1 MTSRNERSSSSSS
14 SSSHYYPEDLLHTN
28 SNAITMRNG
37 NGNSN
42 NNNDDQN
49 NNTHNHTL
57 SANGLINTTTASSN
71 TITNGSNG
79 TNNSNNNNNSSNNN
93 NNNNSNKQPL
103 FELVNVHNR
112 ITLDN
117 VYQNGLHALKRL
129 EIRNLTDQRILVKM
143 RSNLRNQIA
152 FQLDNENLHNL
163 PVNVIDT
170 ITTTNTVEWA
180 RNDASNEFHFNQLFN
195 YVNHIDYLELAPQES
210 RPFILAFLPETNR
223 RTKEDILTRGNNDDD
238 NDDVNDSSEAGRR
251 FSLHDLAAEEGNMYE
266 TFNVTGSLFFFGYY
280 VDDES
285 ASTTTTTTTT
295 TQQQQQEQET
305 TSASTATSTPAL
317 YQLSVKFRA
326 SVCQSVMWTDV
337 AETGVNFDDCM
348 LGEECY
354 RDFTIQNNSE
364 VELHWLVNTVD
375 LSNLNREGW
384 LQFSDAET
392 GKKLLDYEPIPG
404 HSHRRVRLTFMPKE
418 VGEFNYDLQIENA
431 NDARNVVQT
440 KVHASVRSIL
450 RQESLIISSGNVI
463 DFGDCISGTWTMRQ
477 IVLNNV
483 GESPVEV
490 RFIPETADVVF
501 DIKTALEPGTAASTS
516 QQQQNGGKTKEQQQQ
531 SDQEFPGRLIG
542 GKRQLESE
550 KGSSS
555 AITTTPTGASIS
567 EVSAPNSEVSSRA
580 SSPTSSRNMSRT
592 VEYESSPSPTSQES
606 YGNTNSISTTGAGT
620 RIQTPTDN
628 VYDSSTTDES
638 ASRLIELSRDRASTP
653 TLNSGGSYTRI
664 EDLVLRP
671 GKERVIQVSYRPR
684 KDSSINDFNAG
695 QLIRRNFR
703 IVLEYGCD
711 RSGAE
716 PKERKAIQCKT
727 RTCTSFVEAIPKSI
741 NFGDTDVGTLKSLPI
756 NIFNRSDII
765 ARVELQFSSK
775 VLNCLRGEI
784 VIQPRSYVELKL
796 DLYPR
801 KVNPEY
807 RKQITLVNY
816 LNRDNDQIIEVQ
828 STNIDK
834 NRVTFHSLFYRILT
848 TTGANFLD
856 FGSIVLNSPSIRT
869 FTVENI
875 RSAPLTLEV
884 TTSLPDDITV
894 FVKKK
899 RSDQQSTKIV
909 KPIATTSQQNISTVK
924 KEMGKSTL
932 ANLDRNI
939 ATGVSVPRPI
949 QTTMSKNNNGLQPS
963 PIHRGQSSATAT
975 PSTAIAADSYST
987 AYLDLAT
994 TPLRHSTAL
1003 RRKQVLLKNSTKPIL
1018 TQASH
1023 ISRIIKHHRVSDLAE
1038 RNSSKH
1044 NKNRGS
1050 SKESR
1055 NTSPKNSKS
1064 NGLKKRSPQREDSF
1078 DGEGVKSKR
1087 SMGITAA
1094 RYKSRKNLDWADIA
1108 GKSRVPFEDL
1118 ISVLEHGSKAA
1129 TPLFPKQSAE
1139 ERFVRQQLAW
1149 RRELDR
1155 LIEKGDL
1162 VRSSTIEVAPHGEE
1176 EVVIVFTP
1184 NGETKP
1190 HVQSAPKKQDARIFL
1205 RLISFDRNIEQEEFT
1220 SLLYGDQSTI
1230 PVREVIVRAQLCRSI
1245 MDLGQKNINFGLVER
1260 NERHA
1265 KSIVLHNRS
1274 ETPLL
1279 YAIRKSGSIASGD
1292 IILGAGRYGVVRAFG
1307 KREIE
1312 FVFEPTLAGHFM
1324 ERLIVENIRDRTN
1337 DRVLLLKAMVRKPS
1351 TFFIKSLELNFGPCL
1366 VDQTCQRVQTI
1377 VFTNTNK
1384 QTRLFEIRV
1393 DPNEANFGRTYGEF
1407 DFVVEDD
1414 ESSQLSK
1421 EAEEEIENLE
1431 QKLKIARRKKQTDK
1445 EKKYLKKLAKLRN
1458 QDVPEEEEDGR
1469 EGGEEESKKKEKNKE
1484 KKKKDKEANGTGPT
1498 TGVDDQ
1504 GASSNKKPSATN
1516 EETIKENSNVFKKTP
1531 ESVVFPLDPNAT
1543 KTISVRFKAITRPIQ
1558 IDNNTPV
1565 EHIQQVRGQIMAHE
1579 YKNTDTNKMISYTA
1593 TLCEDQAAYKEALAN
1608 ESSDKQIGSSAAPGA
1623 EATDDNIVVIESVSA
1638 ETRANRTDPMMND
1651 QPEPLKLERSVFDGG
1666 RVEVNQKST
1675 FYVRVSND
1683 SDEPLE
1689 YEFLLDTNEKDFFI
1703 CPETTTPLAPKE
1715 IRKLMFEILPTS
1727 VGKQEHTICIRN
1739 CHTNVMQTFTL
1750 ECLVHYKSYLAFPSL
1765 SEGNQGEL
1773 DLGFSYVDPG
1783 TKYSQVTPLLVEN
1796 VSGQD
1801 LFITCQSNLS
1811 HQVLIFVDEA
1821 GERGLV
1827 EMMPFKR
1834 GCMTTVWV
1842 AVQPN
1847 LLTGYLGSS
1856 SADECRELVGGIKF
1870 SIYTED
1876 DQALSTIETAVVQ
1889 ERAEGA
1895 EEGGQER
1902 KSGDENNND
1911 RLVLMLTQTVKF
1923 ISIIGQS
1930 HLEVSHRKI
1939 NLGYTDKLGA
1949 EFYGAFTIKNKSG
1962 QLPLDYEVECPSRNI
1977 VLDRRGG
1984 TLNGWRGIV
1993 ASNES
1998 ALDYLDQK
2006 EQQQQQHRDQRK
2018 EEQVEQLNDVT
2029 NTQTVMSVAQIT
2041 FRIHAYRYGLLSEKL
2056 IVTNKHNS
2064 QEVFEI
2070 EVRFFVKQHNVEA
2083 WMVQGNEQQLL
2094 LCDTTDDNGEGL
2106 DDEHHKEAN
2115 PLPLVQ
2121 WESVYVCPAT
2131 NHSKSMPPALQVM
2144 MLSDQDEARLYVRE
2158 IEVANVSDQP
2168 MQLIALSDIDITAG
2182 WVADEDKVRTAY
2194 VVEEGAYLQRSGQL
2208 ILDPKQRVRVRLQCP
2223 SPEKLTDHDRA
2234 QALQGKSGI
2243 LAGMFILY
2251 DMQQQ
2256 VEVLALE
2263 LKALFCV
2270 SVAELAVDRIDLGQ
2284 IGHVASWKPVKF
2296 SFTIRNMADVPLN
2309 YDIIH
2314 PDFMSFVPKEQ
2325 NTQII
2330 NRSNVSNVTTFNVE
2344 PRKNQIVQGTLDPR
2358 QLRDQSSGQRRFD
2371 IRLDNNYNQNNTMT
2385 LKLRALMTAFEL
2397 EFERLSNNEELVLPP
2412 LYHPIAATNISCD
2425 SWFVVHNT
2433 TDDDI
2438 RFEIGADISPGL
2450 EEYLKIDV
2458 LSRYT
2463 NTPLRGGISV
2473 SPQGRMEVRVR
2484 ATPNGRTRLPH
2495 DRPDLLDPEGI
2506 ILANLWVTT
2515 RPMDM
2520 GNAEEN
2526 RKLREMIP
2534 IRSTLIETPI
2544 FTLSERRLDFELVT
2558 YYQEEDD
2565 QGSSSSLSPS
2575 TSPSQ
2580 LSSTIATATTPTAT
2594 EESAYETTASSSSF
2608 STKSNINKVVKEDN
2622 MNNDEDLEVVCRPD
2636 SHPLTILNHA
2646 TKLPLRYKVTIEGAA
2661 EFPAQDMVQI
2671 TPLSSDGIGVVEA
2684 DSTVT
2689 LNVRI
2694 ANPKDSIPGQIR
2706 IQVDDL
2712 DAVGLIRQTAS
2723 IFIKETVWDL

>member
-14 SSSHYYPEDLLHTN
+14 SVPYPEDQLRTN
-28 SNAITMRNG
+28 TNTSTTNGNNTSAITTAANNG
-37 NGNSN
+37 IGSNSN
-42 NNNDDQN
+42 N
-49 NNTHNHTL
+49 
-57 SANGLINTTTASSN
+57 SS
-71 TITNGSNG
+71 
-79 TNNSNNNNNSSNNN
+79 
-93 NNNNSNKQPL
+93 KQPL

-129 EIRNLTDQRILVKM
+129 EIRNLTDQWILVKM
-143 RSNLRNQIA
+143 RSNLRNQVA
-152 FQLDNENLHNL
+152 FQLDNENLRDL
-163 PVNVIDT
+163 PAGAFDT
-170 ITTTNTVEWA
+170 IATNTVDWS
-180 RNDASNEFHFNQLFN
+180 RNDAAGEFHFNQLFN
-195 YVNHIDYLELAPQES
+195 YVNHIDHLELGPRES
-210 RPFILAFLPETNR
+210 RPFILAFLPETSRQMTDNMVR
-223 RTKEDILTRGNNDDD
+223 ADEEEGNEA
-238 NDDVNDSSEAGRR
+238 SEGR
-251 FSLHDLAAEEGNMYE
+251 FNVHHDPAAEEGNMYE
-266 TFNVTGSLFFFGYY
+266 SFNVTGSLFFFGYY
-280 VDDES
+280 VNDDET
-285 ASTTTTTTTT
+285 AAPN
-295 TQQQQQEQET
+295 QQQQQLQELQQ
-305 TSASTATSTPAL
+305 SSSTPAA
-317 YQLSVKFRA
+317 YQMSVKFRA

-354 RDFTIQNNSE
+354 KDFTIQNNSE
-364 VELHWLVNTVD
+364 IELHWLVNTVD

-392 GKKLLDYEPIPG
+392 GKVLDYEPIPG
-404 HSHRRVRLTFMPKE
+404 HSHRLVRLTFMPKE

-431 NDARNVVQT
+431 NEARNVVQT

-450 RQESLIISSGNVI
+450 REESLIVSSGNVI
-463 DFGDCISGTWTMRQ
+463 DFGDCVSGTWTMRQ

-483 GESPVEV
+483 GESSVEV
-490 RFIPETADVVF
+490 RFIPEAADVVF
-501 DIKTALEPGTAASTS
+501 DIKAALEPGEAVLEAEHKGKRRD
-516 QQQQNGGKTKEQQQQ
+516 QQLHNHQHQQLSEQ
-531 SDQEFPGRLIG
+531 DLPGRLSTG
-542 GKRQLESE
+542 SRQQGSE
-550 KGSSS
+550 KGSTN
-555 AITTTPTGASIS
+555 ALTTTPNAASIS
-567 EVSAPNSEVSSRA
+567 EISGPNSEVSSRA
-580 SSPTSSRNMSRT
+580 SSPASSRNVARIS
-592 VEYESSPSPTSQES
+592 EYDVSPSPTSQES
-606 YGNTNSISTTGAGT
+606 YGNGSSSTGGT
-620 RIQTPTDN
+620 RMQTPPTDKPDST
-628 VYDSSTTDES
+628 YDVSKDES
-638 ASRLIELSRDRASTP
+638 TSRLLELSNDRSSTP
-653 TLNSGGSYTRI
+653 TLNSAGSYTRI

-684 KDSSINDFNAG
+684 KDISVNDFNAG

-703 IVLEYGCD
+703 IALEYGTY
-711 RSGAE
+711 RSAE
-716 PKERKAIQCKT
+716 PKERKAIQCKA
-727 RTCTSFVEAIPKSI
+727 RTCTSFVEVIPKSI

-816 LNRDNDQIIEVQ
+816 LNRDNDQIVEVQ

-875 RSAPLTLEV
+875 RSAPLTLEI
-884 TTSLPDDITV
+884 TTSLLDDIAV

-899 RSDQQSTKIV
+899 RSDQQPSIVTPGKKFGQV
-909 KPIATTSQQNISTVK
+909 KP
-924 KEMGKSTL
+924 MDKSIL

-939 ATGVSVPRPI
+939 ATGVSMPRPLPA
-949 QTTMSKNNNGLQPS
+949 TKKNGLPQAVL
-963 PIHRGQSSATAT
+963 RGQAAAT
-975 PSTAIAADSYST
+975 PTAADSYST

-994 TPLRHSTAL
+994 TPLRHSAL
-1003 RRKQVLLKNSTKPIL
+1003 SRRKHVVLNSTNKPSQS
-1018 TQASH
+1018 QASH
-1023 ISRIIKHHRVSDLAE
+1023 ISRVIKHHRVSDLAE
-1038 RNSSKH
+1038 RKLTKH
-1044 NKNRGS
+1044 QSRGS
-1050 SKESR
+1050 SDQSSSTT
-1055 NTSPKNSKS
+1055 NGAKS
-1064 NGLKKRSPQREDSF
+1064 NGIKKRSQRGDSYET
-1078 DGEGVKSKR
+1078 EGVKSKR
-1087 SMGITAA
+1087 SLGITAA

-1162 VRSSTIEVAPHGEE
+1162 VRSSIINVDPQGEE

-1184 NGETKP
+1184 NSDTKP

-1205 RLISFDRNIEQEEFT
+1205 RLVDFDRNIEQEEFA

-1230 PVREVIVRAQLCRSI
+1230 PVREVIVRAQLSRSI

-1307 KREIE
+1307 KREID

-1324 ERLIVENIRDRTN
+1324 ERLVVENIRDRTN

-1351 TFFIKSLELNFGPCL
+1351 TFFIKSLELAFGPCL
-1366 VDQTCQRVQTI
+1366 IDQSCQRVETI
-1377 VFTNTNK
+1377 VLTNTNK

-1393 DPNEANFGRTYGEF
+1393 DPNEANFGRYYGEF

-1431 QKLKIARRKKQTDK
+1431 QKLKIARRKGQPDK
-1445 EKKYLKKLAKLRN
+1445 EKKYLKKLAKLRKL
-1458 QDVPEEEEDGR
+1458 DVLEEDGDASKNSQNNDSSSGAAA
-1469 EGGEEESKKKEKNKE
+1469 GGSEDQTKKANSAEENKE
-1484 KKKKDKEANGTGPT
+1484 SAN
-1498 TGVDDQ
+1498 
-1504 GASSNKKPSATN
+1504 
-1516 EETIKENSNVFKKTP
+1516 IFKKTP

-1543 KTISVRFKAITRPIQ
+1543 KTISVHFKVVARPVQ
-1558 IDNNTPV
+1558 SNTFDNDTPMERMQHV
-1565 EHIQQVRGQIMAHE
+1565 GGQIMAHE
-1579 YKNTDTNKMISYTA
+1579 YKNTDTNKMITYTA
-1593 TLCEDQAAYKEALAN
+1593 TLCQDQSAYKEALAM
-1608 ESSDKQIGSSAAPGA
+1608 ESSDQATAAAAGAAATTA
-1623 EATDDNIVVIESVSA
+1623 EADSAVVIESA
-1638 ETRANRTDPMMND
+1638 EAEKRTERKSSDLMD
-1651 QPEPLKLERSVFDGG
+1651 GQPEPLKLERSFFDGG
-1666 RVEVNQKST
+1666 RVEVDQKST
-1675 FYVRVSND
+1675 FYVRVSNE
-1683 SDEPLE
+1683 SDDPLE
-1689 YEFLLDTNEKDFFI
+1689 YEFLLDANEKHFFI
-1703 CPETTTPLAPKE
+1703 CPETNTSLAPKE
-1715 IRKLMFEILPTS
+1715 TRKLMFEILPTS
-1727 VGKQEHTICIRN
+1727 VGKQQHTFCIRN
-1739 CHTNVMQTFTL
+1739 CRTNIIQTFTL
-1750 ECLVHYKSYLAFPSL
+1750 QCLVHYKSYLAFPSL
-1765 SEGNQGEL
+1765 SEENKGEL

-1811 HQVLIFVDEA
+1811 HQVLIFVDET

-1827 EMMPFKR
+1827 EMMPFKQ
-1834 GCMTTVWV
+1834 GSMTTVWV

-1870 SIYTED
+1870 SIYTQD
-1876 DQALSTIETAVVQ
+1876 DQTPVA
-1889 ERAEGA
+1889 AEA
-1895 EEGGQER
+1895 ITPVTTSKEEEGKNAEKEGSTE
-1902 KSGDENNND
+1902 GEDD

-1930 HLEVSHRKI
+1930 HLEVSHQKI

-1949 EFYGAFTIKNKSG
+1949 EFYGSFTIKNKSG

-1993 ASNES
+1993 AANES

-2006 EQQQQQHRDQRK
+2006 ERRQQQQQQ
-2018 EEQVEQLNDVT
+2018 EQQKQSNDVANIPT
-2029 NTQTVMSVAQIT
+2029 MSVAQIT

-2070 EVRFFVKQHNVEA
+2070 EVRFFVKQHNLEA
-2083 WMVQGNEQQLL
+2083 WAVQGEEQQLL
-2094 LCDTTDDNGEGL
+2094 LRDTAAGADSGE
-2106 DDEHHKEAN
+2106 DEDHHKEAD
-2115 PLPLVQ
+2115 PFPVVQ
-2121 WESVYVCPAT
+2121 WESVYVCPAANQHKT
-2131 NHSKSMPPALQVM
+2131 MPPALQVM
-2144 MLSDQDEARLYVRE
+2144 MLSDKDEARLYVRE
-2158 IEVANVSDQP
+2158 IEVANVSDEA

-2194 VVEEGAYLQRSGQL
+2194 AVEEGAYLQRSGQL
-2208 ILDPKQRVRVRLQCP
+2208 VLDAGQRVRVRLQCP

-2234 QALQGKSGI
+2234 QALQGKSGV

-2251 DMQQQ
+2251 DMTQQ
-2256 VEVLALE
+2256 VELLALE
-2263 LKALFCV
+2263 LKAMFCV
-2270 SVAELAVDRIDLGQ
+2270 SVAELGVDRIDLGP
-2284 IGHVASWKPVKF
+2284 IGHAASWKPVKF
-2296 SFTIRNMADVPLN
+2296 SFTVRNMADVPLN

-2314 PDFMSFVPKEQ
+2314 PDFMSFMPKVGS
-2325 NTQII
+2325 TKV
-2330 NRSNVSNVTTFNVE
+2330 VSNVTTFDV
-2344 PRKNQIVQGTLDPR
+2344 PSRKNQIVQGTLDPR
-2358 QLRDQSSGQRRFD
+2358 QIRDQSSGQRRFD
-2371 IRLDNNYNQNNTMT
+2371 IRLANNYNQNNTMI
-2385 LKLRALMTAFEL
+2385 LKLKALMTIFEL
-2397 EFERLSNNEELVLPP
+2397 VFERLTNGELVLPT
-2412 LYHPIAATNISCD
+2412 LYHPIAATNVSCD
-2425 SWFVVHNT
+2425 SWFVIRNT

-2438 RFEIGADISPGL
+2438 RFEIGADIAPGL
-2450 EEYLKIDV
+2450 DEYLKLDV

-2484 ATPNGRTRLPH
+2484 ATPNESSRLPH
-2495 DRPDLLDPEGI
+2495 DRADLLDADGI

-2515 RPMDM
+2515 RPMET
-2520 GNAEEN
+2520 GNVEEN

-2534 IRSTLIETPI
+2534 IRSALIETPI
-2544 FTLSERRLDFELVT
+2544 FSLSERRLDFELVT
-2558 YYQEEDD
+2558 YYQDQASVVSFKEGEAETRPRDGDD
-2565 QGSSSSLSPS
+2565 L
-2575 TSPSQ
+2575 
-2580 LSSTIATATTPTAT
+2580 
-2594 EESAYETTASSSSF
+2594 
-2608 STKSNINKVVKEDN
+2608 
-2622 MNNDEDLEVVCRPD
+2622 DEVNSDDLEVVCRPEA
-2636 SHPLTILNHA
+2636 HPLTILNHA

-2671 TPLSSDGIGVVEA
+2671 KPLSADGTGVVEA
-2684 DSTVT
+2684 DSAVT
-2689 LNVRI
+2689 LMVRI

-2712 DAVGLIRQTAS
+2712 DAVGQIRQTAS
-2723 IFIKETVWDL
+2723 IFVKETVWDL